1 MKGMKAIE
9 VTSGEPGMQA
19 MLQRANALDAQAKVR
34 LQQVGQAANVY
45 VTTPFGVLAC
55 RRVAGQV
62 RNTAP
67 LRADNWMPVGDWP
80 GALPPAEGF
89 QLIDT
94 VPADVAHD
102 LAEQGRSLAR
112 QFSGPLGPPAS
123 LLEQNVLTVED
134 HSSGMSVNIPMR
146 MVFACT
152 AMGFVPP
159 AYHDLPEIPR
169 TLRVSTA
176 GSWVRIDAPFGSV
189 YFAKR
194 LNLLTL

>member
-1 MKGMKAIE
+1 MKAIE
-9 VTSGEPGMQA
+9 VTGGEAGMQA
-19 MLQRANALDAQAKVR
+19 MLQRAIGLDADAKVR

-55 RRVAGQV
+55 RRVTGQV

-67 LRADNWMPVGDWP
+67 LRADNWMSVGDWP

-89 QLIDT
+89 ELLDT

-123 LLEQNVLTVED
+123 LLDQQVLEVENPET
-134 HSSGMSVNIPMR
+134 GKTTQIPMR

-159 AYHDLPEIPR
+159 AFHAREDIPR